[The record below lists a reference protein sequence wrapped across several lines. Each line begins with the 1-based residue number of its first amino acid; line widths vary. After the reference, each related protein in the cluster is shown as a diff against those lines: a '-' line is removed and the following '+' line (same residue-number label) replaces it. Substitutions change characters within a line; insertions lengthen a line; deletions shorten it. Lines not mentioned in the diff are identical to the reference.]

1 MKIFTPIIFI
11 VLLSVIFSCQKN
23 KEEKITGKWQFV
35 YLTNAGNTI
44 QTWSFNSD
52 NSLIRSIITDSTI
65 SDTAKWDIQAK
76 AFSRSDLII
85 TSLNYDING
94 VYEVLTLNKKFL
106 IIERIAFVDGNTDGT
121 FSRLEFVKSK

>member
-44 QTWSFNSD
+44 QTWSFNND
-52 NSLIRSIITDSTI
+52 NSLIRSITTDSTI

-76 AFSRSDLII
+76 AFSRPDLTI
-85 TSLNYDING
+85 TSLNYDFDG

-106 IIERIAFVDGNTDGT
+106 IIERIILTDGNTGGA
-121 FSRLEFVKSK
+121 FKRYEFVKSK